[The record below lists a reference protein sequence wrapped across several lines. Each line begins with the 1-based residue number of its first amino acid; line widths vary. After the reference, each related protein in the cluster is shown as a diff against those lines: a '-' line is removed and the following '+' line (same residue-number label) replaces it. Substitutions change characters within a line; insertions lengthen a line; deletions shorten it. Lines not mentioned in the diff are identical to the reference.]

1 MQQNQ
6 LDRRDKVYQPLY
18 ILFFTTTL
26 FSSTKW
32 TVPVTD
38 AGSSDDDDVEE
49 NDGKGYDGNGN
60 NNNSDGDDDF
70 VELLQIFQDQ
80 YRSFMACFNYIYIY
94 QARDTKTK
102 ISNLANESQQRYM
115 NSKEG
120 KGKPIRRKREE
131 LNFDSFSRSS
141 YCTKHRT
148 RRDETRI
155 DSQGRKQE
163 ERESS

>member
-38 AGSSDDDDVEE
+38 AGSSDDDDVEK
-49 NDGKGYDGNGN
+49 NDGKGYDGNGNNN

-80 YRSFMACFNYIYIY
+80 YRSFMA
-94 QARDTKTK
+94 
-102 ISNLANESQQRYM
+102 E
-115 NSKEG
+115 
-120 KGKPIRRKREE
+120 
-131 LNFDSFSRSS
+131 
-141 YCTKHRT
+141 
-148 RRDETRI
+148 
-155 DSQGRKQE
+155 
-163 ERESS
+163 